1 MSNSFATPFT
11 VPARLLC
18 PWDFPDKNTGV
29 GCHFL
34 LQRSSRCRDPTHV
47 SFIGI
52 GRQFLVF
59 FFSVHCCHTSF
70 VKPWAQP
77 RHHTAHGK
85 AQVVIA
91 CSSPAQPL
99 PCPCRR
105 SSAMSRPCPY
115 PHGWRTGL
123 GLLLCPLQR
132 GSLATPRHLSSQ
144 RRSQRVQNQHHPGK
158 SSPQTLVSAPWLHFL
173 STQCGCQSCPLPP
186 TRWPQ
191 VKQSGQLR
199 LRDHTAGM
207 DGRGRGGQRS
217 KAWWQEAEQP
227 VSERP
232 QAGQHTPG
240 CNRGRGQHSESNSP
254 GLVWPRRP
262 GGWGQ
267 PPGPGACTQSR
278 QSSDGSEFN
287 GRASCSPCTWESAA
301 LQVGQ
306 G

>member
-1 MSNSFATPFT
+1 MIQAGLAALGQGRPPPTDLDGGREGRHHGPVKQNPRNQGLRTAHFSG
-11 VPARLLC
+11 
-18 PWDFPDKNTGV
+18 DF
-29 GCHFL
+29 L
-34 LQRSSRCRDPTHV
+34 
-47 SFIGI
+47 
-52 GRQFLVF
+52 
-59 FFSVHCCHTSF
+59 SVHCCHTSF

-91 CSSPAQPL
+91 SSSPAQPL

-217 KAWWQEAEQP
+217 KAW
-227 VSERP
+227 
-232 QAGQHTPG
+232 
-240 CNRGRGQHSESNSP
+240 
-254 GLVWPRRP
+254 
-262 GGWGQ
+262 
-267 PPGPGACTQSR
+267 
-278 QSSDGSEFN
+278 
-287 GRASCSPCTWESAA
+287 
-301 LQVGQ
+301 
-306 G
+306 